1 MEHTSRK
8 PGATSGL
15 RGGPVRT
22 EHEAFR
28 WLRGL
33 CGLATVMTATACS
46 SIHYPLNVPL
56 TAAEPARH
64 EVDGYAIRNLTATD
78 NSDSLLLIAAF
89 SGGGYRAAA
98 MAFAFMEVLGET
110 PIVWDGQRSTLLKE
124 LDAISA
130 VSGGSLA
137 AAYFARDPG
146 DFLLSFRGRVLDFN
160 LQAALLSRV
169 LSPSGLWR
177 QTSPTYGRGDLLQEM
192 LDKHIF
198 AGLTYA
204 GLPRRRPMVS
214 VNATNLRFGE
224 RFEFSQ
230 DQFDHLC
237 SDLNPFPVA
246 RAVAASMAVPLLLS
260 PITLWNH
267 QDHCPA
273 PVATLPVRGR
283 AASSRY
289 IHLVDGGLADNTGV
303 HAVLENVAVNGGLL
317 RAGQANGFRGVR
329 KRVFFVVNA
338 QVNADQPAD
347 QSPDT
352 PGLLRQLQSV
362 VDVPIDRHSDT
373 SMQLLQDAV
382 RQWQDEVRANVSMA
396 ARADL
401 GDFTV
406 IEINMARARDA
417 VGREEVKQIPT
428 GLAIRPDQ
436 IESIRRFVRRE
447 LALNPDWQRLMRE
460 LQDGL
465 PSATQ
470 ASASLAAVD
479 DAAPAAGSP
488 PLGVGPSPP
497 TGRSR

>member
-1 MEHTSRK
+1 
-8 PGATSGL
+8 
-15 RGGPVRT
+15 VRT
-22 EHEAFR
+22 DLPPR
-28 WLRGL
+28 QWLRRL
-33 CGLATVMTATACS
+33 SWLAAVLAAAGCS

-56 TAAEPARH
+56 SAASQASH
-64 EVDGYAIRNLTATD
+64 SDAGYAIRNLAATD

-98 MAFAFMEVLGET
+98 MAFAAMEVLGET
-110 PIVWDGQRSTLLKE
+110 EIVWDGHRSTLMQE

-137 AAYFARDPG
+137 AAYFARDPA
-146 DFLLSFRGRVLDFN
+146 DFLQTFRGRVLDFN

-177 QTSPTYGRGDLLQEM
+177 QTSPTYGRGDLLQEV
-192 LDKHIF
+192 LDQHIF

-204 GLPRRRPMVS
+204 ELPRRRPMVS

-267 QDHCPA
+267 KENCPA
-273 PVATLPVRGR
+273 PVTTVPVRGR

-303 HAVLENVAVNGGLL
+303 HAVLENVAANGGLL
-317 RAGQANGFRGVR
+317 RAGRANGFRGVR

-373 SMQLLQDAV
+373 SMQLLKDAV
-382 RQWQDEVRANVSMA
+382 RQWQGEVRASIDVA
-396 ARADL
+396 ARVDL
-401 GDFTV
+401 DDFTI

-417 VGREEVKQIPT
+417 IGGEEVKQIPT
-428 GLAIRPDQ
+428 GLVIRPDQ
-436 IESIRRFVRRE
+436 IETIRRFVRNE
-447 LALNPDWQRLMRE
+447 LSLSPEWQRLKRE

-465 PSATQ
+465 PSVTQ
-470 ASASLAAVD
+470 ACASLPALD
-479 DAAPAAGSP
+479 DAAQQLAEASGARHRPRPQCGHDQ
-488 PLGVGPSPP
+488 
-497 TGRSR
+497 

>member
-1 MEHTSRK
+1 MRAESK
-8 PGATSGL
+8 PL
-15 RGGPVRT
+15 
-22 EHEAFR
+22 R
-28 WLRGL
+28 WLRSL
-33 CGLATVMTATACS
+33 SWLATVIAATGCS
-46 SIHYPLNVPL
+46 SIHYPLNVAL
-56 TAAEPARH
+56 QATRQTGH
-64 EVDGYAIRNLTATD
+64 GVDGYAIRNLTTTD

-98 MAFAFMEVLGET
+98 MAFAVLEVLGET
-110 PIVWDGQRSTLLKE
+110 EIVWDGHRSTLLRE

-137 AAYFARDPG
+137 AAYFARDPD
-146 DFLLSFRGRVLDFN
+146 DFLQSFRSNVLDFN
-160 LQAALLSRV
+160 LQASLLSRV

-177 QTSPTYGRGDLLQEM
+177 QTSPTYGRGDLLQEV
-192 LDKHIF
+192 LDQHIF

-204 GLPRRRPMVS
+204 DLPRRRPMVS

-267 QDHCPA
+267 KDDCPFA
-273 PVATLPVRGR
+273 VATVPVRGR

-303 HAVLENVAVNGGLL
+303 HAVLENVAANGGLL
-317 RAGQANGFRGVR
+317 RAGLANGFRGVR

-352 PGLLRQLQSV
+352 PGLLRQLKSV
-362 VDVPIDRHSDT
+362 VDVPIDRHSDA

-382 RQWQDEVRANVSMA
+382 RQWQMEVRAGVDVA
-396 ARADL
+396 ARVDL
-401 GDFTV
+401 DDFTV
-406 IEINMARARDA
+406 IEINMAKARDA
-417 VGREEVKQIPT
+417 AGGEEVKQIPT
-428 GLAIRPDQ
+428 GLVIRPDQ

-447 LALNPDWQRLMRE
+447 LLLSPEWQRLKRE
-460 LQDGL
+460 LQDGP
-465 PSATQ
+465 PSSTQ
-470 ASASLAAVD
+470 AGSGLPAPNGVAPTAGSLAQVVGQTPP
-479 DAAPAAGSP
+479 PA
-488 PLGVGPSPP
+488 
-497 TGRSR
+497 RSR

>member
-1 MEHTSRK
+1 
-8 PGATSGL
+8 
-15 RGGPVRT
+15 VRT
-22 EHEAFR
+22 EWQALR
-28 WLRGL
+28 WLRRMPWL
-33 CGLATVMTATACS
+33 LTALAATGCS
-46 SIHYPLNVPL
+46 SIHYPLNLPL
-56 TAAEPARH
+56 NGAWQADRSD
-64 EVDGYAIRNLTATD
+64 DGYAIRNLTAAD

-98 MAFAFMEVLGET
+98 MAFAVMEVLSET
-110 PIVWDGQRSTLLKE
+110 EIVWDGHRSTMMKE

-137 AAYFARDPG
+137 AAYFARDPA
-146 DFLLSFRGRVLDFN
+146 DFLQTFRGRVLDFN

-177 QTSPTYGRGDLLQEM
+177 QTSATYGRGDLLQEV
-192 LDKHIF
+192 LDQHIF
-198 AGLTYA
+198 TGLTYA
-204 GLPRRRPMVS
+204 DLPRRRPMVS
-214 VNATNLRFGE
+214 VNATSLRFGE

-267 QDHCPA
+267 KDNCPV
-273 PVATLPVRGR
+273 PVTTVPMLSR

-303 HAVLENVAVNGGLL
+303 HAVLENVAVNGGLV
-317 RAGQANGFRGVR
+317 RAGHANGFRGVR
-329 KRVFFVVNA
+329 KRVFFIVNA
-338 QVNADQPAD
+338 QINADQPAD

-382 RQWQDEVRANVSMA
+382 RQWQGEVRSGVDVA
-396 ARADL
+396 ARVDL
-401 GDFTV
+401 DDFTI

-428 GLAIRPDQ
+428 GLAIRPEQ

-447 LALNPDWQRLMRE
+447 LALSPEWQRLKRE

-470 ASASLAAVD
+470 ARSGLPTVV
-479 DAAPAAGSP
+479 DAAPPAGSP
-488 PLGVGPSPP
+488 PQVVGQSPP
-497 TGRSR
+497 AGRSR